1 MVGKKRE
8 MKKIKREK
16 LINIINNVMI
26 NEEGDKKNREVIISC
41 IDLDSIYFNLYIL
54 IFLIK
59 WKERWLILKKLRII
73 LEKYYKLLINLITL
87 IKLTNIFKDVN

>member
-1 MVGKKRE
+1 MKRE
-8 MKKIKREK
+8 I
-16 LINIINNVMI
+16 
-26 NEEGDKKNREVIISC
+26 KKNREVIISC
-41 IDLDSIYFNLYIL
+41 IDLDSIYFKLYIL

>member
-59 WKERWLILKKLRII
+59 WKER
-73 LEKYYKLLINLITL
+73 
-87 IKLTNIFKDVN
+87 